1 MEIME
6 FELWHIWL
14 LIALISFIM
23 EIFVPSFVLFNFG
36 LGALIGSL
44 AAGLDLSVEWQIV
57 LFSAGTLL
65 SFFLVRPFMKKV
77 AYRRSH
83 AIKTNTDALIGRF
96 AIVSEEISNENNRG
110 RVTLDGDNWQAR
122 TLGNEVIQ
130 PGTSVEIVQ
139 LNSIILIV
147 KKIN

>member
-1 MEIME
+1 ME

-36 LGALIGSL
+36 IGALVGSL
-44 AAGLDLSVEWQIV
+44 AAGLNLSVEWQIV
-57 LFSAGTLL
+57 LFSSGTLM
-65 SFFLVRPFMKKV
+65 SFFLVRPVMKKY
-77 AYRRSH
+77 AYRRSGDV
-83 AIKTNTDALIGRF
+83 KTNSDALVGRQ
-96 AIVSEEISNENNRG
+96 VTVTEEISNENNRG
-110 RVTLDGDNWQAR
+110 RVLLDGDNWQAR
-122 TLGNEVIQ
+122 SLSNEKI
-130 PGTSVEIVQ
+130 PAGTIVEIVQ

>member
-1 MEIME
+1 ME

-36 LGALIGSL
+36 IGALVGSL
-44 AAGLDLSVEWQIV
+44 AAGLNLSVEWQIV
-57 LFSAGTLL
+57 LFSSGTLM
-65 SFFLVRPFMKKV
+65 SFFLVRPVMKKY
-77 AYRRSH
+77 AYRRSGDL
-83 AIKTNTDALIGRF
+83 KTNNDALVGRQ
-96 AIVSEEISNENNRG
+96 AKVTEEISNENNRG
-110 RVTLDGDNWQAR
+110 RVLLDGDNWQAR
-122 TLGNEVIQ
+122 SLSNEEI
-130 PGTSVEIVQ
+130 PAGSIVEIVQ